1 MVADESPV
9 AEAYDGG
16 PPGQHQSQADAR
28 GGGCAAAE
36 LAAKAALATLARL
49 LARQT
54 AAEAVEKREH
64 VERRD
69 DEARP
74 HEP

>member
-1 MVADESPV
+1 MAADESPI
-9 AEAYDGG
+9 ARAYEGE
-16 PPGQHQSQADAR
+16 PPGQHRSRADAR
-28 GGGCAAAE
+28 GGACAAAE
-36 LAAKAALATLARL
+36 LAAKAALVTLARL

-64 VERRD
+64 VERHD

>member
-1 MVADESPV
+1 MAVDESPV
-9 AEAYDGG
+9 AEAYDGR

-28 GGGCAAAE
+28 GGACAAAE
-36 LAAKAALATLARL
+36 LAVKAVLVTLARL
-49 LARQT
+49 LACQT

-64 VERRD
+64 MERHD

>member
-1 MVADESPV
+1 
-9 AEAYDGG
+9 
-16 PPGQHQSQADAR
+16 
-28 GGGCAAAE
+28 
-36 LAAKAALATLARL
+36 

-64 VERRD
+64 VERHD

>member
-1 MVADESPV
+1 MTADESPV

-16 PPGQHQSQADAR
+16 PHGQHQSPADAR
-28 GGGCAAAE
+28 GGACAAAE

-54 AAEAVEKREH
+54 AAE
-64 VERRD
+64 
-69 DEARP
+69 EARARGTA
-74 HEP
+74 

>member
-1 MVADESPV
+1 MAADDSPIAV
-9 AEAYDGG
+9 AYDGR
-16 PPGQHQSQADAR
+16 PPGQHRSQADA
-28 GGGCAAAE
+28 GGGACAAAE
-36 LAAKAALATLARL
+36 LAAKAALVTFARL

-64 VERRD
+64 MERHD